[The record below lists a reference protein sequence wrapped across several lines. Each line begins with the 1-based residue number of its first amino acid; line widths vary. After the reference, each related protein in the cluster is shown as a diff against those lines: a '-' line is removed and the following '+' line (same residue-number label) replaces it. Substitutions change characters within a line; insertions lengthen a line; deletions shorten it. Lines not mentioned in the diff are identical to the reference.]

1 MSNLISTQTLQFH
14 NQSLVTFEQNGTYYT
29 AMKPICENIGLQWE
43 SQFNRIKRDDVLS
56 STIVMI
62 TIVAEDGKK
71 REMLCLPIQYLN
83 GWLFGIDVKR
93 VKPEIRETLITYKRE
108 CYQALHDYWN
118 KGKAEKV
125 LPTNE
130 NDTITPEE
138 QRLIQ
143 NAVAATH
150 QRTKMSYGEIWA
162 RVKNKFAV
170 AKYEQIK
177 RKDHRAV
184 MIYIASMHPMQ
195 ELPPNSIALDMENF
209 YMLAKAMNYINHSVA
224 AWECLEDL
232 FSDLESHK
240 NYKTAFN
247 LGTASNRLAQ
257 TLESFIAKHTPFL
270 KNASI
275 REEIENLIFNSPRTE
290 PKPTK
295 TVNYLR

>member
-1 MSNLISTQTLQFH
+1 MSNIITADY
-14 NQSLVTFEQNGTYYT
+14 NGT
-29 AMKPICENIGLQWE
+29 QVFF
-43 SQFNRIKRDDVLS
+43 QDD
-56 STIVMI
+56 
-62 TIVAEDGKK
+62 A
-71 REMLCLPIQYLN
+71 YLN
-83 GWLFGIDVKR
+83 ATAIAKRFNKRPNDWLNLPTTQEYI
-93 VKPEIRETLITYKRE
+93 E
-108 CYQALHDYWN
+108 ALS
-118 KGKAEKV
+118 KAETRKSGNATKV
-125 LPTNE
+125 EKSHFVKTVRGGKNLSKQGTWLHRRLAVPFARWLNVEFAIWCDEEIEKILIGQKQANLLTTE

-177 RKDHRAV
+177 RKDHRDV

-224 AWECLEDL
+224 AWERLEDL

-257 TLESFIAKHTPFL
+257 ALESFITKHTPFL

-290 PKPTK
+290 QSPTK

>member
-1 MSNLISTQTLQFH
+1 MTTLTFQ
-14 NQSLVTFEQNGTYYT
+14 NKPILVTHYQNQIWFTVFELGKALGYSDHSRNVKSIYERHADEFTPNMTALINMQTNGGMQKVRIFSLRG
-29 AMKPICENIGLQWE
+29 AHLIGMLSHTKVAKDFRKW
-43 SQFNRIKRDDVLS
+43 VLD
-56 STIVMI
+56 ILD
-62 TIVAEDGKK
+62 E
-71 REMLCLPIQYLN
+71 E
-83 GWLFGIDVKR
+83 VKR
-93 VKPEIRETLITYKRE
+93 QE
-108 CYQALHDYWN
+108 QLH
-118 KGKAEKV
+118 K
-125 LPTNE
+125 LPTTE

-177 RKDHRAV
+177 RKDHRDV

>member
-1 MSNLISTQTLQFH
+1 MTTLTFQ
-14 NQSLVTFEQNGTYYT
+14 NKPILVTHYQNQIWFTVFE
-29 AMKPICENIGLQWE
+29 L
-43 SQFNRIKRDDVLS
+43 
-56 STIVMI
+56 
-62 TIVAEDGKK
+62 
-71 REMLCLPIQYLN
+71 
-83 GWLFGIDVKR
+83 
-93 VKPEIRETLITYKRE
+93 
-108 CYQALHDYWN
+108 
-118 KGKAEKV
+118 GKALGYSDHSRNVKSIYERHADEFTPNMTALINMQTNGGMQKV
-125 LPTNE
+125 RIFSLRGAHLIGMLSHTKVAKEFRKWVLDILDQEVERQEHQNLAVTE

-177 RKDHRAV
+177 RKDHRDV

-224 AWECLEDL
+224 AWERLEDL

-257 TLESFIAKHTPFL
+257 ALESFITKHTPFL

-290 PKPTK
+290 QSPTK

>member
-1 MSNLISTQTLQFH
+1 MTTLTFQTTTLSVINQH
-14 NQSLVTFEQNGTYYT
+14 NQS
-29 AMKPICENIGLQWE
+29 
-43 SQFNRIKRDDVLS
+43 
-56 STIVMI
+56 
-62 TIVAEDGKK
+62 
-71 REMLCLPIQYLN
+71 
-83 GWLFGIDVKR
+83 WLLASEV
-93 VKPEIRETLITYKRE
+93 
-108 CYQALHDYWN
+108 
-118 KGKAEKV
+118 GKALGYPHPIKGIQKIYDRHADEFTPNMTALINMQTNGGMQKV
-125 LPTNE
+125 RIFSLRGAHLIGMLSHTKVAKEFRKWVLDILDQEVERQEHQNLAVTE

-177 RKDHRAV
+177 RKDHRDV

-257 TLESFIAKHTPFL
+257 TLEGFITKHTPFL

>member
-1 MSNLISTQTLQFH
+1 MTTLTFQNKNLSVINQNNQLWMTVTEIGNALGYSDPFKSVKNIYDRHADEFTPNMTALIEMQTNGGIQKVRIF
-14 NQSLVTFEQNGTYYT
+14 SLRG
-29 AMKPICENIGLQWE
+29 AHLIGMLSHTKVAKDFRKW
-43 SQFNRIKRDDVLS
+43 VLD
-56 STIVMI
+56 ILD
-62 TIVAEDGKK
+62 E
-71 REMLCLPIQYLN
+71 E
-83 GWLFGIDVKR
+83 VKR
-93 VKPEIRETLITYKRE
+93 QE
-108 CYQALHDYWN
+108 QLH
-118 KGKAEKV
+118 K
-125 LPTNE
+125 LPTTE

-177 RKDHRAV
+177 RKDHRDV

-257 TLESFIAKHTPFL
+257 ALESFIAKHTPFL

>member
-1 MSNLISTQTLQFH
+1 
-14 NQSLVTFEQNGTYYT
+14 
-29 AMKPICENIGLQWE
+29 
-43 SQFNRIKRDDVLS
+43 
-56 STIVMI
+56 
-62 TIVAEDGKK
+62 
-71 REMLCLPIQYLN
+71 
-83 GWLFGIDVKR
+83 LFGIDVKR

-108 CYQALHDYWN
+108 CYQALFDYWN
-118 KGKAEKV
+118 KGKSEKV
-125 LPTNE
+125 LSINE

-184 MIYIASMHPMQ
+184 MIYIASMHTMQ

-224 AWECLEDL
+224 AWERLEDL

-240 NYKTAFN
+240 NYKTALN

-257 TLESFIAKHTPFL
+257 TLESFIAKHTAFL

-290 PKPTK
+290 QRPTK

>member
-1 MSNLISTQTLQFH
+1 MTTLIFKNTTISAINQNNQVWLSISDIGKALGYSNPLKGIGNLYNAHQDEFTPNMTALIEMQTNGGMQKVRIF
-14 NQSLVTFEQNGTYYT
+14 SLRG
-29 AMKPICENIGLQWE
+29 AHLIGMLSHTKVAKDFRKW
-43 SQFNRIKRDDVLS
+43 VLD
-56 STIVMI
+56 ILD
-62 TIVAEDGKK
+62 E
-71 REMLCLPIQYLN
+71 E
-83 GWLFGIDVKR
+83 VKR
-93 VKPEIRETLITYKRE
+93 QE
-108 CYQALHDYWN
+108 QLH
-118 KGKAEKV
+118 K
-125 LPTNE
+125 LPTTE

-257 TLESFIAKHTPFL
+257 ALESFIAKHTPFL

>member
-1 MSNLISTQTLQFH
+1 MSIQTQLQTIQFYDRTLT
-14 NQSLVTFEQNGTYYT
+14 TFEQNNVHYV
-29 AMKPICENIGLQWE
+29 AMKPICENIGLDWKAQYA
-43 SQFNRIKRDDVLS
+43 RIKRDEVLS
-56 STIVMI
+56 QGMVII
-62 TIVAEDGKK
+62 TIPSQGGEQQT
-71 REMLCLPIQYLN
+71 LCLPIQYLN

-108 CYQALHDYWN
+108 CYQALFDYWN
-118 KGKAEKV
+118 KGKSEKV
-125 LPTNE
+125 LSINE

-184 MIYIASMHPMQ
+184 MIYIASMHTMQ

-224 AWECLEDL
+224 AWERLEDL

-240 NYKTAFN
+240 NYKTALN

-257 TLESFIAKHTPFL
+257 TLESFIAKHTAFL

-290 PKPTK
+290 QRPTK

>member
-1 MSNLISTQTLQFH
+1 MTTLTFQ
-14 NQSLVTFEQNGTYYT
+14 NKPILVTHYQNQIWFTVFE
-29 AMKPICENIGLQWE
+29 L
-43 SQFNRIKRDDVLS
+43 
-56 STIVMI
+56 
-62 TIVAEDGKK
+62 
-71 REMLCLPIQYLN
+71 
-83 GWLFGIDVKR
+83 
-93 VKPEIRETLITYKRE
+93 
-108 CYQALHDYWN
+108 
-118 KGKAEKV
+118 GKALGYSDHSRNVKSIYERHADEFTPNMTALINMQTNGGMQKV
-125 LPTNE
+125 RIFSLRGAHLIGMLSHTKVAKEFRKWVLDILDQEVERQEHQNLAVTE

-184 MIYIASMHPMQ
+184 MIYIASMHSMQ
-195 ELPPNSIALDMENF
+195 ELPPNSLALDMENF

-224 AWECLEDL
+224 AWERLEEL

-257 TLESFIAKHTPFL
+257 TLESFIAKHTQSL
-270 KNASI
+270 KDKKI
-275 REEIENLIFNSPRTE
+275 QQEIESWIFNSPRTE
-290 PKPTK
+290 QSPTK